1 MLVVMGSIT
10 PDTIETL
17 KSASCILQVMLRHI
31 ISMKDFSRDEIDI
44 ILKRA
49 KEFEPAA
56 KGKKSDMLSGKLL
69 ATLFYEPST
78 RTRLSFE
85 TAMKR
90 LGGEVIDMGS
100 IESSSVVKGETLADT
115 IRVIGNYADA
125 IVLRHPREG
134 AARMAAEYS
143 KVPIINAGDG
153 AGHHP
158 TQTLLDLYTIM
169 RESSLSELKIALIGD
184 LKYGRTVHS
193 LAYALSLYRAD
204 MTLVSPAQLRM
215 PDMIKKDL
223 KKQGA
228 IISET
233 TNIEDIIGE
242 VNVIYITR
250 IQKER
255 FPDPAEYLKVA
266 GSYRVTEELLKKA
279 RSGLIVMHPLP
290 RVDEID
296 PAVDRTEF
304 ARYFEQAF
312 YGVPVRMALLAMAM
326 EAI

>member
-1 MLVVMGSIT
+1 
-10 PDTIETL
+10 
-17 KSASCILQVMLRHI
+17 MLRHI
-31 ISMKDFSRDEIDI
+31 ISMKDFSNDEIDI

-49 KEFEPAA
+49 KDFEPIAR
-56 KGKKSDMLSGKLL
+56 GKKSSLLSGKIL

-90 LGGEVIDMGS
+90 LGGEVIDLGPV
-100 IESSSVVKGETLADT
+100 EKSSVAKGETLADT

-134 AARMAAEYS
+134 SARMAAQFS
-143 KVPIINAGDG
+143 NVPILNAGDG

-169 RESSLSELKIALIGD
+169 RESSLSNLRIALVGD

-193 LAYALSLYRAD
+193 LAYALSMYHAD
-204 MTLVSPAQLRM
+204 MTLISPKQLQM
-215 PDMIKKDL
+215 PDVIKKDL

-228 IISET
+228 SITET
-233 TNIEDIIGE
+233 TNMEDVLGNID
-242 VNVIYITR
+242 VLYVTR

-255 FPDPAEYLKVA
+255 FPDPAEYQKVA
-266 GSYRVTEELLKKA
+266 GIYRVTVELLEKA
-279 RSGLIVMHPLP
+279 LDNLIIMHPLP
-290 RVDEID
+290 RLDEID
-296 PAVDRTEF
+296 PAVDRTKY
-304 ARYFEQAF
+304 ARYFEQSF

-326 EAI
+326 EIV

>member
-1 MLVVMGSIT
+1 MMLN
-10 PDTIETL
+10 
-17 KSASCILQVMLRHI
+17 HI
-31 ISMKDFSRDEIDI
+31 ISMKDFSRDDIDI
-44 ILKRA
+44 ILNRA
-49 KEFEPAA
+49 KEFEPVAR
-56 KGKKSDMLSGKLL
+56 GDRSSLLSGKII

-78 RTRLSFE
+78 RTRMSFE

-90 LGGEVIDMGS
+90 LGGEVIDLGS
-100 IESSSVVKGETLADT
+100 IESSSIIKGENLADT

-134 AARMAAEYS
+134 AARMASEFS
-143 KVPIINAGDG
+143 RVPIINAGDG

-169 RESSLSELKIALIGD
+169 RESSLSGLKIALVGD

-193 LAYALSLYRAD
+193 LAYALSLYHAD
-204 MTLVSPAQLRM
+204 VTLVSPAQLKM
-215 PDMIKKDL
+215 PDVIKKDL

-228 IISET
+228 VVRET
-233 TNIEDIIGE
+233 TSIEDVIGD
-242 VNVIYITR
+242 VDVLYVTR

-255 FPDPAEYLKVA
+255 FPDSAEYQKVA
-266 GSYRVTEELLKKA
+266 GVYRVTEELLKNA
-279 RSGLIVMHPLP
+279 RENLIIMHPLP

-296 PAVDRTEF
+296 PGVDKTKF
-304 ARYFEQAF
+304 ARYFEQSF

-326 EAI
+326 EAV

>member
-1 MLVVMGSIT
+1 MLH
-10 PDTIETL
+10 
-17 KSASCILQVMLRHI
+17 HI

-49 KEFEPAA
+49 KGFEPIA
-56 KGKKSDMLSGKLL
+56 KGKKSDMLSGKIL

-78 RTRLSFE
+78 RTRMSFE

-90 LGGEVIDMGS
+90 LGGDVIDLGS
-100 IESSSVVKGETLADT
+100 IESSSVAKGETLADT

-125 IVLRHPREG
+125 IVLRHTREG
-134 AARMAAEYS
+134 AARMAAEHS
-143 KVPIINAGDG
+143 RVPIINAGDG

-169 RESSLSELKIALIGD
+169 RESSLSNLKIAIVGD

-204 MTLVSPAQLRM
+204 MTLVSPKQLQM
-215 PDMIKKDL
+215 PDVIKKDL

-228 IISET
+228 SVSET
-233 TNIEDIIGE
+233 VNIEGVIDDID
-242 VNVIYITR
+242 VLYITR

-255 FPDPAEYLKVA
+255 FPDPSEYQKVA

-279 RSGLIVMHPLP
+279 RNNLIVMHPLP

-296 PAVDRTEF
+296 PAVDGTRY

-312 YGVPVRMALLAMAM
+312 YGVPVRMTLLAMAM
-326 EAI
+326 EAL

>member
-1 MLVVMGSIT
+1 MML
-10 PDTIETL
+10 
-17 KSASCILQVMLRHI
+17 KHI
-31 ISMKDFSRDEIDI
+31 ISMRDFSRDDIDI
-44 ILKRA
+44 ILAKA
-49 KEFEPAA
+49 KEFEPIAR
-56 KGKKSDMLSGKLL
+56 GRKSGLLSGKILS
-69 ATLFYEPST
+69 TLFYEPST

-90 LGGEVIDMGS
+90 LGGEVIDLGS
-100 IESSSVVKGETLADT
+100 IESSSVAKGETLADT

-169 RESSLSELKIALIGD
+169 RESSLSGLKIALVGD

-193 LAYALSLYRAD
+193 LAYALSLYHAD
-204 MTLVSPAQLRM
+204 MTLISPRQLQM
-215 PDMIKKDL
+215 PDVIKKDL

-228 IISET
+228 VISET
-233 TNIEDIIGE
+233 TNLEEVIGDID
-242 VNVIYITR
+242 VLYITR

-255 FPDPAEYLKVA
+255 FPDPAEYQKVA
-266 GSYRVTEELLKKA
+266 GSYRITEELLKSA
-279 RSGLIVMHPLP
+279 RDRLIIMHPLP

-296 PAVDRTEF
+296 PAVDRTKY
-304 ARYFEQAF
+304 ARYFEQSF
-312 YGVPVRMALLAMAM
+312 YGVPVRMALLVMAM
-326 EAI
+326 EAG

>member
-1 MLVVMGSIT
+1 M
-10 PDTIETL
+10 
-17 KSASCILQVMLRHI
+17 R
-31 ISMKDFSRDEIDI
+31 DFSRDEIDI
-44 ILKRA
+44 ILTKA

-56 KGKKSDMLSGKLL
+56 RGKKSTLLSGKLL

-90 LGGEVIDMGS
+90 LGGEVIDLGAL
-100 IESSSVVKGETLADT
+100 EASSVAKGETLADT
-115 IRVIGNYADA
+115 VRVIGNYADA

-134 AARMAAEYS
+134 SARMAAEYS
-143 KVPIINAGDG
+143 NVPIINAGDG

-169 RESSLSELKIALIGD
+169 RESSLSNLKIALVGD

-193 LAYALSLYRAD
+193 LAYALSLYHAD
-204 MTLVSPAQLRM
+204 MTLVSPAQLTM
-215 PDMIKKDL
+215 PEVIKKDL

-228 IISET
+228 SISET
-233 TNIEDIIGE
+233 ANIEDVVGDID
-242 VNVIYITR
+242 VLYVTR

-255 FPDPAEYLKVA
+255 FPDPAEYQKMA
-266 GSYRVTEELLKKA
+266 GSYRVTGELLKKA
-279 RSGLIVMHPLP
+279 RDNLIIMHPLP

-296 PAVDRTEF
+296 PAVDGTKY
-304 ARYFEQAF
+304 ARYFQQSF

-326 EAI
+326 GAV